1 MTDRRDPR
9 SRPLN
14 GILAVFFALVG
25 CRTPSSSAGPA
36 QADSGSGAA
45 QAPLSASAAAPETPP
60 DGLAIP
66 KATVEATVNPS
77 HLPAYNGPTGSVEG
91 TVLVRGPE
99 APDIPNIDVKSCPA
113 ALDTYGKLFREGPA
127 RADGLR
133 PVPDAVVVVTGYS
146 DYFIPAKGDAERVM
160 IGANCGYAERT
171 IAMTFG
177 QRLEISNSSKIAFAP
192 VLSGAP
198 RAAIMIAPPL
208 LNGDPVKLYPARPGH
223 FMLGDQI
230 QPFVREVVLVLRQP
244 LHAISDGAGH
254 YRIDGVPVGK
264 LKIGTQL
271 EAINSQS
278 EKDLDVR
285 ANVVEEVN
293 FELTYAPAASPSGP
307 GVGPGHFKVIP

>member
-1 MTDRRDPR
+1 
-9 SRPLN
+9 
-14 GILAVFFALVG
+14 
-25 CRTPSSSAGPA
+25 
-36 QADSGSGAA
+36 
-45 QAPLSASAAAPETPP
+45 
-60 DGLAIP
+60 
-66 KATVEATVNPS
+66 
-77 HLPAYNGPTGSVEG
+77 
-91 TVLVRGPE
+91 VLVRGPE
-99 APDIPNIDVKSCPA
+99 APDVPNIDVHSCPA

-146 DYFIPAKGDAERVM
+146 DSFIPAKGDAERVM

-264 LKIGTQL
+264 LKVGTQL

-278 EKDLDVR
+278 EKDVEVR
-285 ANVVEEVN
+285 ANVVEEVD
-293 FELTYAPAASPSGP
+293 FELTYAPASSSGP
-307 GVGPGHFKVIP
+307 DAGPGHFKVIP